1 MKIAEAI
8 GAAFG
13 TFSRIPVPK
22 SAWTDFGST
31 HALAAFP
38 LVGLA
43 EGFLM
48 TAWGHVAN
56 LLGVPA
62 TIVAAVL
69 VALPVAVTGG
79 IHLDGLCDT
88 SDALASWT
96 PRERKLE
103 IMHDP
108 RAGAFGVIGVVMYLI
123 LQFSLFTALP
133 LTAGAF
139 LALLCSLVFSRAL
152 SGLAVECWPAAR
164 ADGMAA
170 GLSPAKKRAAIVVP
184 LCAFAAASAAGMVA
198 CARAV
203 GALMAVAGLL
213 ALAWYRHVA
222 LSRFGGVTGD
232 LAGWFLQWAELAMLA
247 MLVAGGYAP
256 MILVVGGAHSGKR
269 TFVREKLGFAAD
281 DFVDAAQLAEGG
293 VPAAFA
299 GRVAYHAEEL
309 VRALDADRALERL
322 IGFDAVILSLVGS
335 GVVPMH
341 AEDAQ
346 WRERAGRLGC
356 ALAARAD
363 VVVRMTC
370 GIPQVIKGNLAD
382 APRGTQ
388 GAGAPLEVVFVRH
401 GATAG
406 TEDHRYSGAGTDEPL
421 SSAGE
426 RALRDL
432 ACDRDVF
439 RVITSGM
446 ARTDQT
452 ARILFPNAELMAC
465 PGLREMDFGDFEGRS
480 AAELK
485 EDVRYRAWV
494 DSWCETRCPHGEGKS
509 DFTRR
514 VVAAFREACES
525 ERAQGSGRAV
535 FVVHAGTVKALLSEL
550 AVPKMGYFDVHT
562 EPGGAWAATWDGRC
576 LRDVRPASGGDA
588 R

>member
-13 TFSRIPVPK
+13 MFSRIPVPK

-48 TAWGHVAN
+48 TVWGHVAN

-88 SDALASWT
+88 SDALASWA

-108 RAGAFGVIGVVMYLI
+108 RAGAFGVIGVVVYLI

-198 CARAV
+198 CAQAV
-203 GALMAVAGLL
+203 GAFMAVAGLL
-213 ALAWYRHVA
+213 VLAWYRHVA

-247 MLVAGGYAP
+247 MLV
-256 MILVVGGAHSGKR
+256 VGG
-269 TFVREKLGFAAD
+269 
-281 DFVDAAQLAEGG
+281 
-293 VPAAFA
+293 
-299 GRVAYHAEEL
+299 
-309 VRALDADRALERL
+309 
-322 IGFDAVILSLVGS
+322 
-335 GVVPMH
+335 M
-341 AEDAQ
+341 
-346 WRERAGRLGC
+346 
-356 ALAARAD
+356 
-363 VVVRMTC
+363 
-370 GIPQVIKGNLAD
+370 
-382 APRGTQ
+382 
-388 GAGAPLEVVFVRH
+388 
-401 GATAG
+401 
-406 TEDHRYSGAGTDEPL
+406 
-421 SSAGE
+421 
-426 RALRDL
+426 
-432 ACDRDVF
+432 
-439 RVITSGM
+439 
-446 ARTDQT
+446 
-452 ARILFPNAELMAC
+452 
-465 PGLREMDFGDFEGRS
+465 
-480 AAELK
+480 
-485 EDVRYRAWV
+485 
-494 DSWCETRCPHGEGKS
+494 
-509 DFTRR
+509 
-514 VVAAFREACES
+514 
-525 ERAQGSGRAV
+525 
-535 FVVHAGTVKALLSEL
+535 LL
-550 AVPKMGYFDVHT
+550 
-562 EPGGAWAATWDGRC
+562 
-576 LRDVRPASGGDA
+576 
-588 R
+588 

>member
-88 SDALASWT
+88 SDALASWA

-108 RAGAFGVIGVVMYLI
+108 RAGAFGVIGVVVYLI

-198 CARAV
+198 CAQAV
-203 GALMAVAGLL
+203 GALMAVAGL
-213 ALAWYRHVA
+213 WR
-222 LSRFGGVTGD
+222 SRGT
-232 LAGWFLQWAELAMLA
+232 AMLPCPASAGDGGFGRMVSA
-247 MLVAGGYAP
+247 MGRARDARRAGGGGHAP
-256 MILVVGGAHSGKR
+256 MMLVVGGAHSGKR

-299 GRVAYHAEEL
+299 GRVAYRAEEL

-322 IGFDAVILSLVGS
+322 IGFDAVILPLVGS
-335 GVVPMH
+335 GVVPMR

-432 ACDRDVF
+432 ACDRDAF

-452 ARILFPNAELMAC
+452 ARILFPNASLWRAPVC
-465 PGLREMDFGDFEGRS
+465 ARWIS
-480 AAELK
+480 ATSRGEAPPSLK
-485 EDVRYRAWV
+485 RMRA
-494 DSWCETRCPHGEGKS
+494 T
-509 DFTRR
+509 
-514 VVAAFREACES
+514 
-525 ERAQGSGRAV
+525 
-535 FVVHAGTVKALLSEL
+535 AL
-550 AVPKMGYFDVHT
+550 G
-562 EPGGAWAATWDGRC
+562 
-576 LRDVRPASGGDA
+576 
-588 R
+588 

>member
-1 MKIAEAI
+1 M
-8 GAAFG
+8 
-13 TFSRIPVPK
+13 
-22 SAWTDFGST
+22 
-31 HALAAFP
+31 
-38 LVGLA
+38 
-43 EGFLM
+43 M
-48 TAWGHVAN
+48 
-56 LLGVPA
+56 
-62 TIVAAVL
+62 
-69 VALPVAVTGG
+69 
-79 IHLDGLCDT
+79 
-88 SDALASWT
+88 
-96 PRERKLE
+96 
-103 IMHDP
+103 
-108 RAGAFGVIGVVMYLI
+108 
-123 LQFSLFTALP
+123 
-133 LTAGAF
+133 
-139 LALLCSLVFSRAL
+139 
-152 SGLAVECWPAAR
+152 
-164 ADGMAA
+164 
-170 GLSPAKKRAAIVVP
+170 
-184 LCAFAAASAAGMVA
+184 
-198 CARAV
+198 
-203 GALMAVAGLL
+203 
-213 ALAWYRHVA
+213 
-222 LSRFGGVTGD
+222 
-232 LAGWFLQWAELAMLA
+232 
-247 MLVAGGYAP
+247 
-256 MILVVGGAHSGKR
+256 LVVGGAHSGKR

-299 GRVAYHAEEL
+299 GRVAYRAEEL

-322 IGFDAVILSLVGS
+322 IGFDAVILPLVGS
-335 GVVPMH
+335 GVVPMR

-370 GIPQVIKGNLAD
+370 GIPQVIKGNLTD

-426 RALRDL
+426 RALREL

-465 PGLREMDFGDFEGRS
+465 LGLREMDFGDFEGRS

-485 EDVRYRAWV
+485 EDARYRAWV

-550 AVPKMGYFDVHT
+550 AVPKTGYFDVHT

-576 LRDVRPASGGDA
+576 LRDVRPASEGDA

>member
-1 MKIAEAI
+1 M
-8 GAAFG
+8 
-13 TFSRIPVPK
+13 
-22 SAWTDFGST
+22 
-31 HALAAFP
+31 
-38 LVGLA
+38 GLA

-48 TAWGHVAN
+48 TAWGYVAN

-88 SDALASWT
+88 SDALASWA

-108 RAGAFGVIGVVMYLI
+108 RAGAFGVIGVVVYLI

-184 LCAFAAASAAGMVA
+184 LCAFATASSAGMVVRSGRRRPYGGGWAFGARVVPPCCPVPLRRGDGGFGRMVSAMGRARDA
-198 CARAV
+198 CH
-203 GALMAVAGLL
+203 AGC
-213 ALAWYRHVA
+213 
-222 LSRFGGVTGD
+222 GGH
-232 LAGWFLQWAELAMLA
+232 
-247 MLVAGGYAP
+247 AP

-293 VPAAFA
+293 VPAVFA
-299 GRVAYHAEEL
+299 GRVAYRAEEL
-309 VRALDADRALERL
+309 VRALDADRALEWL

-335 GVVPMH
+335 GVVPMR

-363 VVVRMTC
+363 VVVRITC

-388 GAGAPLEVVFVRH
+388 GVGAPLEVVFVRH

-452 ARILFPNAELMAC
+452 ARILFPNAEFMAC

-485 EDVRYRAWV
+485 EDARYRAWV

-514 VVAAFREACES
+514 VVAAFREACKS

-550 AVPKMGYFDVHT
+550 AVPKMEYFDVHT